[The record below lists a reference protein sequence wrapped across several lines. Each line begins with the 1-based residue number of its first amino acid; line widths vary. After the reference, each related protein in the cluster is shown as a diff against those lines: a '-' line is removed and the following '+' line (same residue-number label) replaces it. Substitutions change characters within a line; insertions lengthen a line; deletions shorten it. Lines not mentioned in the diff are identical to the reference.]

1 MDEAKYML
9 FGWAMFVSIVSVCE
23 MSSVVIGNDDEWVKE
38 KIGVLKDGG
47 NTEIGRRP
55 SEGEREAL
63 SNVVTP
69 NVPDPYSSGPTVD
82 PQSIHGC
89 PAT

>member
-47 NTEIGRRP
+47 EYRNRKETKRR
-55 SEGEREAL
+55 
-63 SNVVTP
+63 
-69 NVPDPYSSGPTVD
+69 
-82 PQSIHGC
+82 
-89 PAT
+89 